1 MAPIFFDY
9 ERTPLALKKVHIAL
23 NNFETYLTRLGKKY
37 AAANNLTIA
46 DFPLVTA
53 TMCLEAIA
61 FDFSS
66 YKLVLIHFKNSFNN
80 IEKHK
85 TSHYESQIMINFTGI
100 KMVQHV

>member
-1 MAPIFFDY
+1 MYLSHVKFFKTIMIQKFIFNNLQMAPIFFDY

-23 NNFETYLTRLGKKY
+23 DNFNTYLTRLGKKY
-37 AAANNLTIA
+37 AAADYLTIA

-66 YKLVLIHFKNSFNN
+66 YKLVLCFFQYKNN
-80 IEKHK
+80 
-85 TSHYESQIMINFTGI
+85 
-100 KMVQHV
+100 